1 MTTQTLAPEKTVQ
14 LEEVQALASYLAPI
28 DKLKL
33 LERLA
38 KMLEQEF
45 TLLAPLDTLDGLCA
59 DLGPGPSEEDIAEVR
74 KEMWANF
81 PRENFYL

>member
-1 MTTQTLAPEKTVQ
+1 MTTQTLA
-14 LEEVQALASYLAPI
+14 SHLAPI

-45 TLLAPLDTLDGLCA
+45 TLLAPLDTLAGLCA
-59 DLGPGPSEEDIAEVR
+59 DLGPGPSEQDINEVR

-81 PRENFYL
+81 PREDF

>member
-1 MTTQTLAPEKTVQ
+1 MTTQTLVTEKTVQ
-14 LEEVQALASYLAPI
+14 LEEVQILVSRLAPL

-45 TLLAPLDTLDGLCA
+45 TQLAPLDTLDGLCA
-59 DLGPGPSEEDIAEVR
+59 DLGPGPSIQDIDEVR
-74 KEMWANF
+74 KAMWTNF
-81 PRENFYL
+81 PREDF